1 MDGVFANWEREREKR
16 IVIYCLNFI
25 DGFFCLFIFL
35 NFEFGIFA
43 KSAFIDKKI
52 SKYLS

>member
-25 DGFFCLFIFL
+25 DVFFCLFIFL
-35 NFEFGIFA
+35 NFEFDISV
-43 KSAFIDKKI
+43 KNAFIDKKI

>member
-16 IVIYCLNFI
+16 IVTYCLNFI
-25 DGFFCLFIFL
+25 DVFCLFIFL

-52 SKYLS
+52 SKYLL